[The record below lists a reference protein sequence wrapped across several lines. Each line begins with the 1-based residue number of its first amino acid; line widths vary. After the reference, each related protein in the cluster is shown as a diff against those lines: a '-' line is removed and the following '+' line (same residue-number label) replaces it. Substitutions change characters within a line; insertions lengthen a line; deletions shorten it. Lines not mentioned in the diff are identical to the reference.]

1 MRQMNS
7 FPKINITKA
16 GKDFEGLAG
25 IKLTSILK
33 GDLILN
39 LPAIQGDETQ
49 CLNPLDPRTQHE
61 ARGAFLHALA
71 AWPPNTLIEL
81 HITSLPDLVSRSRG
95 RYLITFFLRT
105 QGNSQERVMEDL
117 ISRYIV
123 FMPLLAAHFPE
134 MEFVPITDPD
144 ELNQKNVPFARAHVM
159 AIGRK
164 EESICLSTPLKRF
177 SIGFGSMIEKTE
189 PSDVI
194 YHKFP
199 WVPSKDDGSKLIR
212 TLMGLIDPIQIITRF
227 KPTQAA
233 PKPIER
239 LEETIKTCELFM
251 SATKEYQITLK
262 KQAEL
267 IRDISMKQL
276 ERFAGPCFKLGVFI
290 LAPHPIDTSIGS
302 VLSGTI
308 TGKGD
313 DDMFQG
319 GSRFS
324 NVKLEDAVDIKF
336 FAEIEPVTLNEAAC
350 ALRLPCPPVEEFP
363 GLPVRRARTS
373 LAQIPFANMPLS
385 SSIELFVNEH
395 QGMSQPVKIDI
406 NDRMRHI
413 FIIGQTGTGK
423 STIMENMILQDIRNA
438 KGMAIID
445 PHGEMVDSLL
455 GKIPDQRA
463 EDVIL
468 FDILDKQPL
477 GFNLIEWKTVE
488 ERDLI
493 VDDLYTTIDLLYDMK
508 TAGGPIFETN
518 FRGMLRLLM
527 GEKHRK
533 EFVPTLLDFATCYLN
548 SDFRQWLLESVVDP
562 QICDFIK
569 ELERTGGEA
578 SLQNLSPYITS
589 KLSRFSNDTTL
600 KRIVGQQKTS
610 FDFEEIMNHG
620 KIFLVKLGKGR
631 FGSTVSALIANQL
644 VARFKMAAMKRG
656 DMRPEN
662 RKEFYLYVD
671 EAHNLPSENFM
682 ELLSE
687 ARKYSLGLILA
698 TQYTAQ
704 ISGDFPSKNNL
715 LSAIVG
721 NVGTFLVFR
730 LGHEDA
736 GVIGETLQPYFS
748 ARDIIGLPN
757 WQGYARMQLGNEAT
771 PPFSFRTFKDETPYS
786 EQLAS
791 NIKNLSRNKFGT
803 DCMVVDEQILRRRSI
818 WKKN

>member
-1 MRQMNS
+1 MKQMPH
-7 FPKINITKA
+7 FPRINITKT
-16 GKDFEGLAG
+16 GKRFEGLAG
-25 IKLTSILK
+25 VKLTSILK

-39 LPAIQGDETQ
+39 LSAIHGYDTQ
-49 CLNPLDPRTQHE
+49 YLNRLDPKTQHDLRE
-61 ARGAFLHALA
+61 AFLNALS
-71 AWPPNTLIEL
+71 AWPPDILMEL
-81 HITSLPDLVSRSRG
+81 HMTSFPDLVSRSLG
-95 RYLITFFLRT
+95 RYLVTLFLRT
-105 QGNSQERVMEDL
+105 SGNSEERIKEDL
-117 ISRYIV
+117 ISRYIAL
-123 FMPLLAAHFPE
+123 MPLLAAHFHE
-134 MEFVPITDPD
+134 MEFSPITDPD
-144 ELNQKNVPFARAHVM
+144 ELNQKNIPFARAHAM
-159 AIGRK
+159 TIGHR
-164 EESICLSTPLKRF
+164 EEPICLSTPLKRF

-212 TLMGLIDPIQIITRF
+212 TLMALMDPIQIIVRF
-227 KPTQAA
+227 KPA
-233 PKPIER
+233 PADPKVIER
-239 LEETIKTCELFM
+239 LDKTIQTCERFM
-251 SATKEYQITLK
+251 SSTKGYQITLK
-262 KQAEL
+262 KQAEF
-267 IRDISMKQL
+267 IRDISIKQL
-276 ERFAGPCFKLGVFI
+276 ERFTGPCFKLGVFI

-302 VLSGTI
+302 VLSRAI

-313 DDMFQG
+313 EDMFQG
-319 GSRFS
+319 GVCFS
-324 NVKLEDAVDIKF
+324 TVTSKDALNLKF
-336 FAEIEPVTLNEAAC
+336 FAENEPVTLNEAAC
-350 ALRLPCPPVEEFP
+350 ALRLPCPPVEELP
-363 GLPVRRARTS
+363 GMPVRRARTS
-373 LAQIPFANMPLS
+373 IAQIPFAENPLS

-395 QGMSQPVKIDI
+395 QGMSQAVKIGV
-406 NDRMRHI
+406 NDRMRHT

-423 STIMENMILQDIRNA
+423 STLMENMILEDIRNGKNLA
-438 KGMAIID
+438 VID

-468 FDILDKQPL
+468 FDMLDKQPL

-493 VDDLYTTIDLLYDMK
+493 VDDLYTTLEHLYDMK
-508 TAGGPIFETN
+508 IAGGPIFETN

-527 GEKHRK
+527 GEKPRK
-533 EFVPTLLDFATCYLN
+533 DFVPTLLDFATCYLN
-548 SDFRQWLLESVVDP
+548 SDFRKWLLESVVDP

-610 FDFEEIMNHG
+610 FDFDEIMNQG

-656 DMRPEN
+656 EMRPED
-662 RKEFYLYVD
+662 RKEFYIYLD
-671 EAHNLPSENFM
+671 EAHHLPSENFI
-682 ELLSE
+682 ELVSE
-687 ARKYSLGLILA
+687 ARKYRLGLVLA
-698 TQYTAQ
+698 TQYTSQ
-704 ISGDFPSKNNL
+704 ISGDFPSKNSL

-748 ARDIIGLPN
+748 ARDIVGLPN

-771 PPFSFRTFKDETPYS
+771 PPFSFRTIKDETPYN
-786 EQLAS
+786 EDLAQK
-791 NIKNLSRNKFGT
+791 IKDLSRNNFGT
-803 DCMVVDEQILRRRSI
+803 DCKVVDEQILCRRSI